1 MSKEI
6 FNHSILTRRRRTK
19 IRFFTTKQRYS
30 SLLYRMKTI
39 DETRYFLFCFFRH
52 FFKFFSEILFYLL
65 LRSYKTIL
73 TPKKLL
79 KDNKQYFDE
88 ILCISLNQFKQI
100 SSLIFPKPHLVINLM
115 FKILKVQRHE
125 LLNIFLNLR
134 F

>member
-1 MSKEI
+1 MKLDISYFDFFDI
-6 FNHSILTRRRRTK
+6 IL
-19 IRFFTTKQRYS
+19 
-30 SLLYRMKTI
+30 LN
-39 DETRYFLFCFFRH
+39 
-52 FFKFFSEILFYLL
+52 FSVNLFYLL

-73 TPKKLL
+73 APKKLL

-88 ILCISLNQFKQI
+88 ILCISLIQFKQI

>member
-1 MSKEI
+1 MKLDISYFDFFDI
-6 FNHSILTRRRRTK
+6 IL
-19 IRFFTTKQRYS
+19 
-30 SLLYRMKTI
+30 LN
-39 DETRYFLFCFFRH
+39 
-52 FFKFFSEILFYLL
+52 FSVNLFYLL

-73 TPKKLL
+73 TQKKLL

-88 ILCISLNQFKQI
+88 ILCISLIQFKQI

-115 FKILKVQRHE
+115 FKILTVQRHE